1 VIQFKGDLPKICNNC
16 YGQISDIVVIL
27 RNVKDFKPKNPIY
40 VSYPVRTKPM
50 IKGSQG
56 FPSALTT
63 AELLVDNFFRLSAGH
78 WRSERRYYTLPDGDT
93 QEVISDIA
101 IEFLTAGCPELQ
113 ALAQLH
119 GLDDLALTCGS
130 KIEWDSKDSVTGKK
144 ASKGSTVFGALG
156 NILYRDRGFATSKP
170 ITAIY
175 HFPHPDTL
183 CLKTEYQ
190 GSVFEEE
197 VKLVGEKYRTRQTI
211 ISRAGEQV
219 TIGQY
224 LEKRIRV

>member
-1 VIQFKGDLPKICNNC
+1 MTKSLP
-16 YGQISDIVVIL
+16 SL
-27 RNVKDFKPKNPIY
+27 
-40 VSYPVRTKPM
+40 
-50 IKGSQG
+50 
-56 FPSALTT
+56 PSESTT
-63 AELLVDNFFRLSAGH
+63 AELLVDQFFRLSAGN
-78 WRSERRYYTLPDGDT
+78 WLSERRYYTLPDGET
-93 QEVISDIA
+93 QEVVSEIA
-101 IEFLTAGCPELQ
+101 IEFLAPGCQELQ
-113 ALAQLH
+113 ELARLH
-119 GLDDLALTCGS
+119 GLADLALTCGS
-130 KIEWDSKDSVTGKK
+130 KIQWDSQDLLTGKK
-144 ASKGSTVFGALG
+144 ASKGSTIFGALG

-175 HFPHPDTL
+175 HFPQPDTL

>member
-1 VIQFKGDLPKICNNC
+1 MTTGL
-16 YGQISDIVVIL
+16 
-27 RNVKDFKPKNPIY
+27 
-40 VSYPVRTKPM
+40 
-50 IKGSQG
+50 QG
-56 FPSALTT
+56 LPSASTT
-63 AELLVDNFFRLSAGH
+63 EELLVANFFRVSAGN
-78 WRSERRYYTLPDGDT
+78 WLSEQRYYTLPHGDT
-93 QEVISDIA
+93 QEVISEIA
-101 IEFLTAGCPELQ
+101 IEFLEPGCAELQ
-113 ALAQLH
+113 ELARLH

-130 KIEWDSKDSVTGKK
+130 KIEWDSKDSVSGKK
-144 ASKGSTVFGALG
+144 ASKGSTLFGALG

-190 GSVFEEE
+190 NSIFEEE
-197 VKLVGEKYRTRQTI
+197 IKLVGDKYRTRQTI

-224 LEKRIRV
+224 LEKRFRL